1 MLINHF
7 FQEIAQ
13 LNSQQPLKSNL
24 LILLLFPLFLACE
37 FDKPDS
43 EVVFPKLI
51 SEGMVVQREM
61 PIKIWGRGI
70 PNEKIRASIAGAVG
84 SSKVLPDST
93 WSVSLPP
100 LLAGGPFELQVN
112 LQTIKDVYVGDVWLA
127 GGQSNMEWPLKQG
140 VIGAEAEFAN
150 ADFPMIRFF

>member
-1 MLINHF
+1 M
-7 FQEIAQ
+7 
-13 LNSQQPLKSNL
+13 
-24 LILLLFPLFLACE
+24 
-37 FDKPDS
+37 
-43 EVVFPKLI
+43 
-51 SEGMVVQREM
+51 
-61 PIKIWGRGI
+61 
-70 PNEKIRASIAGAVG
+70 
-84 SSKVLPDST
+84 LPDST

-150 ADFPMIRFF
+150 ADFP